1 MKSFL
6 RILFLVSASFSQN
19 FACGEM
25 LRGRILQNDLPESP
39 TGSKTM
45 EEKGFAFCLN
55 KKATKCIAKIFRK
68 WPVGAEAMEIVT
80 VPEGGF
86 MTTDYRQDRIV
97 ISVDSDDIVVTIP
110 TIG

>member
-25 LRGRILQNDLPESP
+25 LRGRILR
-39 TGSKTM
+39 TM

-68 WPVGAEAMEIVT
+68 WPVEAENMDIVT
-80 VPEGGF
+80 VQEGGF
-86 MTTDYRQDRIV
+86 MTTDYDQNRIV